1 MADETQASRNAEGFF
16 FLNAE
21 DAGMALKEK
30 KQIEYLEANL
40 NFGNPEQVLTLYE
53 RMLRERVFKTPVGVI
68 YLKHLQDF
76 LLSQESIDSA
86 RVPMIPVY
94 APCADGPQRQERPR
108 RAVAAPRTGEAKQDS
123 ARLRLSIFLNVLLAA
138 AVCYGFEQQPAQYP
152 ELPYHHPQRVRV
164 LAAGSGGAGAD
175 HTGEGT
181 GTEDRGVGGK
191 VAPKPVK
198 QANNRLIFTE
208 NT

>member
-1 MADETQASRNAEGFF
+1 
-16 FLNAE
+16 
-21 DAGMALKEK
+21 
-30 KQIEYLEANL
+30 
-40 NFGNPEQVLTLYE
+40 
-53 RMLRERVFKTPVGVI
+53 MLRERVFKTPVGVI

-138 AVCYGFEQQPAQYP
+138 AVIAMFVMALSSSQPNILNYRTTILNEYASWQQDLAEREQIIREKER
-152 ELPYHHPQRVRV
+152 ELKIV
-164 LAAGSGGAGAD
+164 
-175 HTGEGT
+175 E
-181 GTEDRGVGGK
+181 
-191 VAPKPVK
+191 
-198 QANNRLIFTE
+198 
-208 NT
+208 

>member
-94 APCADGPQRQERPR
+94 APCADGPQRQESRGC
-108 RAVAAPRTGEAKQDS
+108 APHRGGKAGFS
-123 ARLRLSIFLNVLLAA
+123 PAA
-138 AVCYGFEQQPAQYP
+138 ALHIPECIAGGCGDRHVCYGFEQQPAQYP

>member
-138 AVCYGFEQQPAQYP
+138 AVIAMFVMALSSSQPNILNYRTTILNEYASWQQDLAEREQITDAQRR
-152 ELPYHHPQRVRV
+152 LGG
-164 LAAGSGGAGAD
+164 AAGGGLCPLLPLPA
-175 HTGEGT
+175 EIY
-181 GTEDRGVGGK
+181 V
-191 VAPKPVK
+191 
-198 QANNRLIFTE
+198 RLL
-208 NT
+208 

>member
-76 LLSQESIDSA
+76 LLEMNSENAINH
-86 RVPMIPVY
+86 M
-94 APCADGPQRQERPR
+94 
-108 RAVAAPRTGEAKQDS
+108 
-123 ARLRLSIFLNVLLAA
+123 
-138 AVCYGFEQQPAQYP
+138 
-152 ELPYHHPQRVRV
+152 
-164 LAAGSGGAGAD
+164 GAE
-175 HTGEGT
+175 T
-181 GTEDRGVGGK
+181 
-191 VAPKPVK
+191 
-198 QANNRLIFTE
+198 
-208 NT
+208 